1 MDLLSTVVLMLLSA
15 LFGVGVAYLFNVRFS
30 REKDKKARNARLRAL
45 EQEIKSNILLVNILL
60 VDAKNLAGEGGKPRL
75 LANALQKSQEDWL
88 TLETT
93 LQENLPKLYS
103 EISIYNDHVELL
115 ISGATSDSIFLN
127 EFFFFTKSK
136 NIKGLL
142 KACQEALSSIT
153 SPDPKK

>member
-30 REKDKKARNARLRAL
+30 REKDKKARKARLQAL
-45 EQEIKSNILLVNILL
+45 GQEIKSNILL

-93 LQENLPKLYS
+93 LQENLQKLYS
-103 EISIYNDHVELL
+103 QISRYNDHVELL
-115 ISGATSDSIFLN
+115 ISGAVSGSTFLN
-127 EFFFFTKSK
+127 SFFTTKSK
-136 NIKGLL
+136 DIKKLL
-142 KACQEALSSIT
+142 KACQKALSSIT
-153 SPDPKK
+153 SPDSKK

>member
-15 LFGVGVAYLFNVRFS
+15 LFGGGVAYLFHVRFS

-75 LANALQKSQEDWL
+75 LANALQKSEEDWL

-93 LQENLPKLYS
+93 LQENLPKLHS
-103 EISIYNDHVELL
+103 QISRYNDHVELL
-115 ISGATSDSIFLN
+115 ISGAASGSTFLN
-127 EFFFFTKSK
+127 KFFTTKSK
-136 NIKGLL
+136 DIKKLL
-142 KACQEALSSIT
+142 KVCQKALSSIT
-153 SPDPKK
+153 SPDSKK